1 MLPLPT
7 KAAAMAA
14 AVACCLA
21 AVQPARASGTL
32 NIHHQNG
39 SINTYRDVEI
49 KVLSGALFVTSDDGD
64 GTLVVSN
71 AACSYQGKIIVCL
84 PTAVAVVQGGS
95 SHALDLKSGTIYVN
109 YTDSDQAMSRS
120 TTKLPARN
128 IMLAFSTKRGTS
140 VTLTGRIDQ
149 VIKQ

>member
-1 MLPLPT
+1 
-7 KAAAMAA
+7 MAA

>member
-1 MLPLPT
+1 MLALQT
-7 KAAAMAA
+7 KAAAMAV

-21 AVQPARASGTL
+21 TAQPARASGTL

-120 TTKLPARN
+120 TTKLPAHN
-128 IMLAFSTKRGTS
+128 IMLAFSTNRGTS

-149 VIKQ
+149 VIKR